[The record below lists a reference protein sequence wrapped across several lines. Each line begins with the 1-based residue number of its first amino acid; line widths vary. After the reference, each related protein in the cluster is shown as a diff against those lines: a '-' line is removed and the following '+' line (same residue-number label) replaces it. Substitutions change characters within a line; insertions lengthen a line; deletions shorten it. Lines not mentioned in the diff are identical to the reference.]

1 MELKYGIC
9 TIYTKSQEFKI
20 PDVLECVDMIGEIEN
35 VTATR
40 RALSQLFTYAY
51 EKNIAVLYPLPG
63 GYAAFGSVRVR
74 YKDST
79 SLELSIEPLP
89 DDFDIA
95 QEIHNQQE
103 QREDL
108 RNHHKRT
115 DEYAFTR
122 SK

>member
-1 MELKYGIC
+1 MELKHGIC

-20 PDVLECVDMIGEIEN
+20 PDILECVGMIGEIEN

-89 DDFDIA
+89 DDFDIT
-95 QEIHNQQE
+95 QEIYNQQE
-103 QREDL
+103 QREELCNLYERIDKDAL
-108 RNHHKRT
+108 
-115 DEYAFTR
+115 TR